1 MTVDDS
7 LIGRQLANFRIERVL
22 GRGGMGVVYY
32 GWDVK
37 LQRPVAIKV
46 IDARYRGRPHYAQ
59 RFLQEARAVATWRH
73 AHITQVFY
81 ADDQDGLYY
90 YVMEYVD
97 GLDLS
102 DLLDQYRADGETMP
116 YEDVMRIGYAVA
128 SALDYAHRK
137 GVIHRDVKPSNI
149 MVARDGRILLADF
162 GLAMDVEQG
171 SQGEVF
177 GSPHYVAPEQARRS
191 ANAVPQ
197 SDLYSLAV
205 ILYEILTG
213 TLPFD
218 DPSPTAVALQHLTLP
233 PPPPRERNPNL
244 SAEVDA
250 VLLQALRKAPAE
262 RYRTGLELMD
272 ALGKALFGGQAVPPA
287 GTTTWPPLVRAV
299 TPSSAERLPRSHT
312 TVADRVALHLG
323 ASGTLASSLKEERA
337 RQARRYR
344 RWLLGRLGG
353 GLLLIA
359 VVVLLVATLLRN
371 NGAVSSAANA
381 AATLTAAPAAALP
394 SPSPLPAALAA
405 TASPV
410 PAPPDVAV
418 TAVTVVAVTVIP
430 MTVIPMTVMPMTVM
444 PAEPSAALPTSA
456 PTAAAPTVLY
466 PDGRELQLLYNAGS
480 FYVLN
485 MHSEPVE
492 IGRAAFELLD
502 ASGFP
507 TDYRFDGRRWAEFYA
522 FLDAG
527 SCNVLELFDDAA
539 AWLRPVSCAAFNAR
553 ITPLSQDEIVFWTSH
568 AAETTF
574 RVLWNEAEVG
584 RCEIAARQCTIFLPQ
599 SDT

>member
-1 MTVDDS
+1 MTTDDP

-73 AHITQVFY
+73 AHITQVYY

-213 TLPFD
+213 SLPFD

-233 PPPPRERNPNL
+233 PPPPRERNPSL
-244 SAEVDA
+244 SAEVDT

-272 ALGKALFGGQAVPPA
+272 ALGKALFGGQAAPPA
-287 GTTTWPPLVRAV
+287 GAAAWPPLARSDAA
-299 TPSSAERLPRSHT
+299 SSAAKLPRSHT

-323 ASGTLASSLKEERA
+323 ASGTLASGLKEERA
-337 RQARRYR
+337 RQARAYR
-344 RWLLGRLGG
+344 RWLLARLGG

-359 VVVLLVATLLRN
+359 LVVLLVATLLRQ
-371 NGAVSSAANA
+371 NGAASLAASA
-381 AATLTAAPAAALP
+381 AATLTAAPTAPPSPPPSLAAVPTATALP
-394 SPSPLPAALAA
+394 NL
-405 TASPV
+405 T
-410 PAPPDVAV
+410 PPGVAV
-418 TAVTVVAVTVIP
+418 TAVTVVAVTV
-430 MTVIPMTVMPMTVM
+430 M
-444 PAEPSAALPTSA
+444 PAPSLP
-456 PTAAAPTVLY
+456 PTAAAPGVATPTVLY

-485 MHSEPVE
+485 AHDAPIE

-502 ASGFP
+502 ADGFP

-539 AWLRPVSCAAFNAR
+539 AWLRPVSCAAYNAR
-553 ITPLSQDEIVFWTSH
+553 ITPLSQDEIVFWTPH

-574 RVLWNEAEVG
+574 RVLWNESEVG
-584 RCEIAARQCTIFLPQ
+584 RCAIAARQCTIFLPNP
-599 SDT
+599 

>member
-1 MTVDDS
+1 MTTDDP

-73 AHITQVFY
+73 AHITQVYY

-213 TLPFD
+213 SLPFD

-233 PPPPRERNPNL
+233 PPPPRERNPSL
-244 SAEVDA
+244 SAEVDT

-272 ALGKALFGGQAVPPA
+272 ALGKALFGGQAAPPA
-287 GTTTWPPLVRAV
+287 GAAAWPPLARSDAA
-299 TPSSAERLPRSHT
+299 SSAAKLPRSHT

-323 ASGTLASSLKEERA
+323 ASGTLASGLKEERA
-337 RQARRYR
+337 RQARSYR
-344 RWLLGRLGG
+344 RWLLARLGG

-359 VVVLLVATLLRN
+359 LVVLLVATLLRQ
-371 NGAVSSAANA
+371 NGAASLAASA
-381 AATLTAAPAAALP
+381 AATLTAAPTAPPSPPPSLAAVPTATALP
-394 SPSPLPAALAA
+394 NL
-405 TASPV
+405 T
-410 PAPPDVAV
+410 PPGVAV
-418 TAVTVVAVTVIP
+418 TAVTVVAVTV
-430 MTVIPMTVMPMTVM
+430 M
-444 PAEPSAALPTSA
+444 PAPSLP
-456 PTAAAPTVLY
+456 PTAAAPGVATPTVLY

-485 MHSEPVE
+485 AHDAPIE

-502 ASGFP
+502 ADGFP

-539 AWLRPVSCAAFNAR
+539 AWLRPVSCAAYNAR
-553 ITPLSQDEIVFWTSH
+553 ITPLSQDEIVFWTPH

-574 RVLWNEAEVG
+574 RVLWNESEVG
-584 RCEIAARQCTIFLPQ
+584 RCAIAARQCTIFLPNP
-599 SDT
+599 

>member
-1 MTVDDS
+1 MTTDDP

-73 AHITQVFY
+73 AHITQVYY

-213 TLPFD
+213 SLPFD

-233 PPPPRERNPNL
+233 PPPPRERNPSL
-244 SAEVDA
+244 SAEVDT

-272 ALGKALFGGQAVPPA
+272 ALGKALFGGQAAPPA
-287 GTTTWPPLVRAV
+287 GAAAWPPLARSDAA
-299 TPSSAERLPRSHT
+299 SFAAKLPRSHT

-323 ASGTLASSLKEERA
+323 ASGTLASGLKEERA
-337 RQARRYR
+337 RQARAYR
-344 RWLLGRLGG
+344 RWLLARLGG

-359 VVVLLVATLLRN
+359 LVVLLVATLLRQ
-371 NGAVSSAANA
+371 NGAASLAASA
-381 AATLTAAPAAALP
+381 AATLTAAPTAPPSPPPSLAAVPTATALP
-394 SPSPLPAALAA
+394 NL
-405 TASPV
+405 T
-410 PAPPDVAV
+410 PPGVAV
-418 TAVTVVAVTVIP
+418 TAVTVVAVTV
-430 MTVIPMTVMPMTVM
+430 M
-444 PAEPSAALPTSA
+444 PAPSLP
-456 PTAAAPTVLY
+456 PTAAAPGVATPTVLY

-485 MHSEPVE
+485 AHDAPIE

-502 ASGFP
+502 ADGFP

-539 AWLRPVSCAAFNAR
+539 AWLRPVSCAAYNAR
-553 ITPLSQDEIVFWTSH
+553 ITPLSQDEIVFWTPH

-574 RVLWNEAEVG
+574 RVLWNESEVG
-584 RCEIAARQCTIFLPQ
+584 RCAIAARQCTIFLPNP
-599 SDT
+599 

>member
-1 MTVDDS
+1 MTTDDP

-73 AHITQVFY
+73 AHITQVYY

-213 TLPFD
+213 SLPFD

-233 PPPPRERNPNL
+233 PPPPRERNPTL

-272 ALGKALFGGQAVPPA
+272 ALGKALFGGQAAPPA
-287 GTTTWPPLVRAV
+287 GAAAWPPLARSDAA
-299 TPSSAERLPRSHT
+299 SSAAKLPRSHT

-323 ASGTLASSLKEERA
+323 ASGTLASGLKEERA
-337 RQARRYR
+337 RQARAYR
-344 RWLLGRLGG
+344 RWLLARLGG

-359 VVVLLVATLLRN
+359 LVVLLVTTLLRN
-371 NGAVSSAANA
+371 NGAATLAASM
-381 AATLTAAPAAALP
+381 AATLTAAPTPPPSLTPAPAVPTATALP
-394 SPSPLPAALAA
+394 NLSPPG
-405 TASPV
+405 
-410 PAPPDVAV
+410 VAV
-418 TAVTVVAVTVIP
+418 TAVTVVAVTV
-430 MTVIPMTVMPMTVM
+430 MPV
-444 PAEPSAALPTSA
+444 PSLP
-456 PTAAAPTVLY
+456 PTAAAPGVATPTVLY

-485 MHSEPVE
+485 AHDEPIE

-502 ASGFP
+502 GNGFP
-507 TDYRFDGRRWAEFYA
+507 TDYRFDGRRWAEFYT

-527 SCNVLELFDDAA
+527 SCNVLELFDDVA
-539 AWLRPVSCAAFNAR
+539 AWLRPVSCAAYNAR
-553 ITPLSQDEIVFWTSH
+553 ITPLSQDEIVFWTPH

-574 RVLWNEAEVG
+574 RVLWNESEVG
-584 RCEIAARQCTIFLPQ
+584 RCEIAARQCAIFLPNP
-599 SDT
+599 

>member
-1 MTVDDS
+1 MTTDDP
-7 LIGRQLANFRIERVL
+7 LISRQLANFRIERVL

-73 AHITQVFY
+73 AHITQVYY

-213 TLPFD
+213 SLPFD

-233 PPPPRERNPNL
+233 PPPPRERNPSL

-272 ALGKALFGGQAVPPA
+272 ALGKALFGGQAASPTGVTA
-287 GTTTWPPLVRAV
+287 WSPLARSDAALS
-299 TPSSAERLPRSHT
+299 TAKLPRSHT

-323 ASGTLASSLKEERA
+323 ASGTLASGLKEERA
-337 RQARRYR
+337 REARSYR
-344 RWLLGRLGG
+344 RWLLARLGG

-359 VVVLLVATLLRN
+359 LVVLLVATLLRN
-371 NGAVSSAANA
+371 NGAATLAASM
-381 AATLTAAPAAALP
+381 AATLTAAPTLPLPSLTPAPVVPTATALP
-394 SPSPLPAALAA
+394 NLSPPG
-405 TASPV
+405 
-410 PAPPDVAV
+410 VAV
-418 TAVTVVAVTVIP
+418 TAVTVVAVTV
-430 MTVIPMTVMPMTVM
+430 M
-444 PAEPSAALPTSA
+444 PAPSLPPTVAAPGVAT
-456 PTAAAPTVLY
+456 PTVLY
-466 PDGRELQLLYNAGS
+466 PDGRELQLFYNAGS

-485 MHSEPVE
+485 AHDEPIE

-502 ASGFP
+502 ANGFP

-527 SCNVLELFDDAA
+527 SCNVLELFDNAA
-539 AWLRPVSCAAFNAR
+539 AWLRPVFCAAYNAR
-553 ITPLSQDEIVFWTSH
+553 ITPLSQDEIVFWTPH

-574 RVLWNEAEVG
+574 RVLWNESEVG
-584 RCEIAARQCTIFLPQ
+584 RCEIAARQCTIFLPNP
-599 SDT
+599 

>member
-1 MTVDDS
+1 MTTDDP

-73 AHITQVFY
+73 AHITQVYY

-213 TLPFD
+213 SLPFD

-233 PPPPRERNPNL
+233 PPPPRERNPSL
-244 SAEVDA
+244 SAEVDT

-272 ALGKALFGGQAVPPA
+272 ALGKALFGGQAAPPA
-287 GTTTWPPLVRAV
+287 GAAAWPPLARSDAA
-299 TPSSAERLPRSHT
+299 SSATKLPRSHT

-323 ASGTLASSLKEERA
+323 ASGTLASGLKEERA
-337 RQARRYR
+337 RQARSYR
-344 RWLLGRLGG
+344 RWLLARLGG

-359 VVVLLVATLLRN
+359 LVVLLVATLLRQ
-371 NGAVSSAANA
+371 NGAASLAASA
-381 AATLTAAPAAALP
+381 AATLTAAPTAPPSPPPSLAAVPTATALP
-394 SPSPLPAALAA
+394 NL
-405 TASPV
+405 T
-410 PAPPDVAV
+410 PPGVAV
-418 TAVTVVAVTVIP
+418 TAVTVVAVTV
-430 MTVIPMTVMPMTVM
+430 M
-444 PAEPSAALPTSA
+444 PAPSLP
-456 PTAAAPTVLY
+456 PTAAAPGVATPTVLY

-485 MHSEPVE
+485 AHDAPIE

-502 ASGFP
+502 ADGFP

-539 AWLRPVSCAAFNAR
+539 AWLRPVSCAAYNAR
-553 ITPLSQDEIVFWTSH
+553 ITPLSQDEIVFWTPH

-574 RVLWNEAEVG
+574 RVLWNESEVG
-584 RCEIAARQCTIFLPQ
+584 RCAIAARQCTIFLPNP
-599 SDT
+599 

>member
-1 MTVDDS
+1 MTADDS

-59 RFLQEARAVATWRH
+59 RFLQEAQAVATWRH

-213 TLPFD
+213 SLPFD

-233 PPPPRERNPNL
+233 PPPPRERNPSL
-244 SAEVDA
+244 SPEVDA

-262 RYRTGLELMD
+262 RYRTGVELMD
-272 ALGKALFGGQAVPPA
+272 ALGKALFGGQAIPPA
-287 GTTTWPPLVRAV
+287 GTTMWPPLVLSEV
-299 TPSSAERLPRSHT
+299 SPSAERLPRSHT

-323 ASGTLASSLKEERA
+323 ASGTLVSGLKEQRA
-337 RQARRYR
+337 QEARRYR
-344 RWLLGRLGG
+344 RWLLERLGG

-359 VVVLLVATLLRN
+359 LVVVLVAALLRN
-371 NGAVSSAANA
+371 NDAVS
-381 AATLTAAPAAALP
+381 TAAKATAT
-394 SPSPLPAALAA
+394 LAA
-405 TASPV
+405 TPT
-410 PAPPDVAV
+410 APPSSLAPVALDATTEPVIIPTSVVV
-418 TAVTVVAVTVIP
+418 TAITFVTV
-430 MTVIPMTVMPMTVM
+430 TVMST
-444 PAEPSAALPTSA
+444 EPSPPTILPIAAT
-456 PTAAAPTVLY
+456 PTVLH
-466 PDGRELQLLYNAGS
+466 PNGRELQLFYNTGS

-485 MHSEPVE
+485 VDGEPLE

-502 ASGFP
+502 ADGFP

-527 SCNVLELFDDAA
+527 SCNVLELFDNAA
-539 AWLRPVSCAAFNAR
+539 AWLRPVSCSVYNAR
-553 ITPLSQDEIVFWTSH
+553 ITPLSQDEVVFWTAH
-568 AAETTF
+568 AGETVF
-574 RVLWNEAEVG
+574 RVLWNETEVG
-584 RCEIAARQCTIFLPQ
+584 RCEIAVRQCTIFLPE
-599 SDT
+599 